1 MYRISERLV
10 LDSLMK
16 SASDYEI
23 RSSRDKCLT
32 PDFSRVFI
40 AVLTVF
46 TFAGIS
52 KSTGMDPHDIA
63 ATLQILNMVHKKD
76 GK

>member
-23 RSSRDKCLT
+23 RSSQDKCLT
-32 PDFSRVFI
+32 PDFSRVFV

-46 TFAGIS
+46 IFAGIS